1 MSETPSQQGKRLW
14 LASASP
20 RRVELLRQLGVAYRQ
35 RVAEI
40 DETPNLGEIPIDYV
54 QRMARGK
61 AQALWQLLEHEGL
74 GGNECWVLGADTT
87 VHRHGHI
94 FGKPLDERD
103 AIRMLRALSGG
114 THQVLSAIAL
124 VSHNKSQLRVSVS
137 EVRFKSLAPTEIEAY
152 WRTGEPRGKAGA
164 YAILGLGADFIE
176 HLSGSYSGVMGL
188 PLFETAEVL
197 QAAGIAVWQ
206 ESQP

>member
-74 GGNECWVLGADTT
+74 GGKECWVLGADTT

-164 YAILGLGADFIE
+164 YAIQGLGAAFIE

>member
-1 MSETPSQQGKRLW
+1 MSEVQSPGKRLW

-20 RRVELLRQLGVAYRQ
+20 RRVELLRQLGVAYQQ

-40 DETPNLGEIPIDYV
+40 DETPNAGETPIDYV
-54 QRMARGK
+54 QRMALGK

-74 GGNECWVLGADTT
+74 AGNECWVLGADTT
-87 VHRHGHI
+87 VHRDGHI
-94 FGKPLDERD
+94 FGKPSDEQD

-114 THQVLSAIAL
+114 AHQVLSAIAL
-124 VSHNKSQLRVSVS
+124 VSNNTSQLRVSVS

-164 YAILGLGADFIE
+164 YAIQGLGAAFIE

-197 QAAGIAVWQ
+197 QAAGIDVWQ

>member
-1 MSETPSQQGKRLW
+1 
-14 LASASP
+14 
-20 RRVELLRQLGVAYRQ
+20 LGVAYRQ

-164 YAILGLGADFIE
+164 YAIQGLGAAFIE

-197 QAAGIAVWQ
+197 QAAGIEVWQ

>member
-1 MSETPSQQGKRLW
+1 MSEVQSPGKRLW

-20 RRVELLRQLGVAYRQ
+20 RRVELLRQLGVAYQQ

-40 DETPNLGEIPIDYV
+40 DETPNVGETPLDYV
-54 QRMARGK
+54 QRMALGK
-61 AQALWQLLEHEGL
+61 ARALWQLLEHEGL
-74 GGNECWVLGADTT
+74 GDNECWVLGADTT
-87 VHRHGHI
+87 VHRGGNI
-94 FGKPLDERD
+94 FGKPSDEQD

-124 VSHNKSQLRVSVS
+124 VSNNTSQLRVSVS
-137 EVRFKSLAPTEIEAY
+137 EVRFKSLAQTEIEAY

-164 YAILGLGADFIE
+164 YAIQGLGAAFIE

-197 QAAGIAVWQ
+197 QAVGIAVWQ